1 MPYRPRHFIIQELV
15 CPHVHT
21 QFGEVAWQFFDD
33 KLLITLDMLR
43 DQLGP
48 IYVNSWDMTKAK
60 RDKAGIKEYTQR
72 GLRCTM
78 CQLVKDA
85 VQNNRVYMSPHITSQ
100 GVDLDVKGMTAA
112 QVRLWI
118 TKNYIKMPFP
128 VRLEKSVNWVHI
140 DVRDAGQGQVYLF
153 NP

>member
-1 MPYRPRHFIIQELV
+1 MMYRPRHFIIQELV
-15 CPHVHT
+15 CPHVHAK
-21 QFGEVAWQFFDD
+21 FGNVAWQFFDD

-48 IYVNSWDMTKAK
+48 VYVNNWDMGGKFS
-60 RDKAGIKEYTQR
+60 QR
-72 GLRCTM
+72 GFRCTR
-78 CQLVKDA
+78 CALVKKA
-85 VQNNRVYMSPHITSQ
+85 VQEDRVYVSPHMTGQ

-112 QVRLWI
+112 KVRLWI
-118 TKNYIKMPFP
+118 VSNPIKMPFP
-128 VRLEKSVNWVHI
+128 IRLEKSVTWVHI